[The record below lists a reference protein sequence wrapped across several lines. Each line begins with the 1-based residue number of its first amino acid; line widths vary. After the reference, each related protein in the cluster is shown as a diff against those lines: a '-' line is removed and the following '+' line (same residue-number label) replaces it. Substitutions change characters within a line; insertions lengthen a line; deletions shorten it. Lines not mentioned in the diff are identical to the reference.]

1 MRQLVQIHYEEATIM
16 TKYRETIRFTGL
28 GFSQRDIMA
37 SCGVAQKTVVKVQ
50 KRAKELNLCWSL
62 DEKMT
67 DAELEKLMFPK
78 PV

>member
-1 MRQLVQIHYEEATIM
+1 
-16 TKYRETIRFTGL
+16 
-28 GFSQRDIMA
+28 MA